1 MLSSTCWAADA
12 LAACTQITISNL
24 TLQSEYT
31 IRGTNKCYSFLGSIT
46 GNDIFVDGAMSSTLT
61 RQITISNYGS
71 IQNNQFGIVVDGGAQ
86 ADVIKNY
93 GSITIAP
100 NPNSL
105 DPQWSLDRVG
115 VAVDY
120 DYNLNTSTYFRSS
133 INLFENSGTLS
144 VTGGRLNA
152 AAFSTDSNSTS
163 TILNSGQIS
172 ASSTDAD
179 SSGISN
185 AAGFIGNLNNSNL
198 ISAATVSGPLGAA
211 GIANYDTGAI
221 TTLTNSGTI
230 IGIVSNS
237 QVQTQ
242 LGAAGVANFSQATIG
257 TLNNSG
263 SITGS
268 SENSPYN
275 LGTGVFNYSGT
286 ITSLINS
293 GTISGTSTSSQGYGI
308 YNNLGMISSLK
319 NTGTISGST
328 TGIYNAG
335 GTITSLTNGQGSSSG
350 SSLSL
355 IGNLPTN
362 YSIILNSQS
371 SYGRLSYYKGSAGSS
386 SLSSLTFSIDPSSF
400 IEPGVYRGVLMSRS
414 SDFTASGT
422 AFSGT
427 PTLVSFA
434 GITYTLTSS
443 DGGIS
448 YNLNIR
454 SIEIEQGSSKDL
466 SKTNNATINGGTL
479 VVDSTG
485 TFNSSFKIGN
495 SGNNTIDANGKTA
508 TISGIISDATNAGNV
523 KFSSSTNTGRVIL
536 SGNNTY
542 TGTTEVANGV
552 VVSVNGSIASSSQL
566 TVANG
571 GTVGGNGQLPKTN
584 VGSGGTLAPG
594 NSIGTLNV
602 FGDLS
607 FANGSTYT
615 VELNNAGQSDK
626 IITTGKVLISDNTTL
641 SLVPDSGTY
650 SSSTIFALLT
660 SSGGISG
667 KFSSVTSSIPSLTPK
682 LTYEGSSLFLRFI
695 NIPSSANTLSAINA
709 LARTT
714 RNLVSSRA
722 FEIGNTSSYDCETFD
737 KHGVCLSYQARFS
750 RLNEMNDGAGVL
762 IGSYSPSANLR
773 YGAFVDYRASAPP
786 SGGIKVDDT
795 LPTFGL
801 FVGYKQAADDTGL
814 QLRGSLAF
822 NQDTASFQR
831 NSALANTEAGSGKSK
846 ITSYA
851 MTSEIGWS
859 LKNADYILTTF
870 GGIQY
875 QGAARRA
882 YSEIEV
888 IGSVDSPLSLK
899 RYSEEAWIGTI
910 GIRFA
915 GSLGDKIVYRLGA
928 GVDYDLSR
936 SSKRFL
942 GTSEIMNL
950 ETFDVDVGRAVNR
963 LRGFGSFGASY
974 LLAQDKRL
982 TTNLSL
988 RGQPYS
994 SGMALN
1000 VMSGYQMSF

>member
-1 MLSSTCWAADA
+1 MNAPYVDLQTGIDNIF
-12 LAACTQITISNL
+12 LGNRNLFNDLKGITIINNGIINSASNAVL
-24 TLQSEYT
+24 V
-31 IRGTNKCYSFLGSIT
+31 
-46 GNDIFVDGAMSSTLT
+46 DDGASVDFFKNTGLIKVLYDLAIPFRQLYHYSSGLNGVVIDWGYGPQGPQGPNANS
-61 RQITISNYGS
+61 QI
-71 IQNNQFGIVVDGGAQ
+71 
-86 ADVIKNY
+86 IK
-93 GSITIAP
+93 
-100 NPNSL
+100 
-105 DPQWSLDRVG
+105 
-115 VAVDY
+115 
-120 DYNLNTSTYFRSS
+120 
-133 INLFENSGTLS
+133 FENSGTIQ
-144 VTGGRLNA
+144 VFGGPFDASGFGGEAN
-152 AAFSTDSNSTS
+152 TS
-163 TILNSGQIS
+163 SEVLNSGRIE
-172 ASSTDAD
+172 ASSTNGD
-179 SSGISN
+179 SAGVWNTYGI
-185 AAGFIGNLNNSNL
+185 INSLINTNV
-198 ISAATVSGPLGAA
+198 ISATTTSGPLGAA
-211 GIANYDTGAI
+211 GIANYDSGTI
-221 TTLTNSGTI
+221 TALTNSGTVT
-230 IGIVSNS
+230 GTVTNS
-237 QVQTQ
+237 QINTQ
-242 LGAAGVANFSQATIG
+242 LGAAGIANFSQATIG
-257 TLNNSG
+257 TLTNTG
-263 SITGS
+263 SITGLS
-268 SENSPYN
+268 DNSPYS
-275 LGTGVFNYSGT
+275 LGTGIFNYSGT
-286 ITSLINS
+286 MTTLTNS
-293 GTISGTSTSSQGYGI
+293 GTISGTSTNSQGYGI
-308 YNNLGMISSLK
+308 YNNLGTITSLK
-319 NTGTISGST
+319 NTGTISGTT
-328 TGIYNAG
+328 TGIYNVG
-335 GTITSLTNGQGSSSG
+335 GTLTTLANGQGSSSG

-355 IGNLPTN
+355 IGNLPGN
-362 YSIILNSQS
+362 YSIIINSQS
-371 SYGRLSYYKGSAGSS
+371 SYGRLSYYKGSTGTP
-386 SLSSLTFSIDPSSF
+386 SLSGLTFSIDPSSF
-400 IEPGVYRGVLMSRS
+400 VEPGIYRGVLMSRS

-650 SSSTIFALLT
+650 SSSTIFTLLT

-682 LTYEGSSLFLRFI
+682 LTYDGSSLFLRFI
-695 NIPSSANTLSAINA
+695 NVPSSSNTLSAINA
-709 LARTT
+709 LARST
-714 RNLVSSRA
+714 RNFVSSRA

-773 YGAFVDYRASAPP
+773 YGAFVDYRASAPK
-786 SGGIKVDDT
+786 SGGIKIEDA

-801 FVGYKQAADDTGL
+801 FVGYKQSADDEGL

-822 NQDTASFQR
+822 NQDTGSFQR

-859 LKNADYILTTF
+859 FKNADYVLMPF
-870 GGIQY
+870 GSIQY
-875 QGAARRA
+875 QGASRRA
-882 YSEIEV
+882 YSETEV

-899 RYSEEAWIGTI
+899 RFAEEAWIGTI

-915 GSLGDKIVYRLGA
+915 GSIGDKIAYRIGA
-928 GVDYDLSR
+928 GVDFDLSR
-936 SSKRFL
+936 SAKRFL
-942 GTSEIMNL
+942 GTSEITNL
-950 ETFDVDVGRAVNR
+950 ETFGVDVGRSVNR

-974 LLAQDKRL
+974 LVAQDKRL
-982 TTNLSL
+982 STNISL